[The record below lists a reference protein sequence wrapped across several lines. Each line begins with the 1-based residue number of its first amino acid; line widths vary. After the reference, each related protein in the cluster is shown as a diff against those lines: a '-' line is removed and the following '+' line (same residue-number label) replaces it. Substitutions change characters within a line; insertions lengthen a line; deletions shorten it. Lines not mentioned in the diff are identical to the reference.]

1 MFVRVIQHAHA
12 SVSSFK
18 FIFVCLKCNKMH
30 LKWLIKYFFSSFSLK
45 DYFYLFSDVQNSVI
59 IYWILGLF
67 WFRHFEILPLE
78 NRRHMIL
85 KTSRWL
91 IELWALS
98 EALDWF
104 KLRCTPP
111 IWPYLDEQRGLS
123 KKDTERIR
131 LCTCHSWPV
140 ILVRFLWRRFTSL
153 KLFIMLS
160 VRTAFRSQ
168 ACR

>member
-1 MFVRVIQHAHA
+1 
-12 SVSSFK
+12 
-18 FIFVCLKCNKMH
+18 MH
-30 LKWLIKYFFSSFSLK
+30 VKWLIKYFSFSFSLK

-59 IYWILGLF
+59 IYWIFGLF
-67 WFRHFEILPLE
+67 WFRHFKILPLE
-78 NRRHMIL
+78 NRRLMIL
-85 KTSRWL
+85 KTFGWL
-91 IELWALS
+91 IGPRALPDD
-98 EALDWF
+98 LDIDWF

-111 IWPYLDEQRGLS
+111 FWPYLENSVACQ
-123 KKDTERIR
+123 KKDTEGIR
-131 LCTCHSWPV
+131 LCTCHFWPV